1 MIGKVFKLIR
11 LPMLLIVIFTI
22 GRFILS
28 VKGVPYSPRSNAVF
42 TILPLILISSFY
54 FGALSG
60 KVNGIGWV
68 GAILLG
74 VFIGFF
80 GEFMILLA
88 TMVSYM
94 AHVDT
99 YFTYWDNLN
108 VKEGTTVTMV
118 QALGIRAG
126 GLIAGP
132 ILGTIAAL
140 IGRALGGLVSLQ

>member
-1 MIGKVFKLIR
+1 MLLGPTQAESLCYMGFCDSIRPEIIISCASSQDIMIQFSEREAHHMIGKVFKLIR

-42 TILPLILISSFY
+42 TILPLILISTFY

-80 GEFMILLA
+80 GEF
-88 TMVSYM
+88 
-94 AHVDT
+94 
-99 YFTYWDNLN
+99 
-108 VKEGTTVTMV
+108 
-118 QALGIRAG
+118 
-126 GLIAGP
+126 
-132 ILGTIAAL
+132 
-140 IGRALGGLVSLQ
+140 